1 MTHPDKLKKVASVFI
16 YSKNQLLLQLR
27 DEKKEIVYPGCW
39 GLIGGTLSNNEN
51 PYDGIRR
58 EIKEEI
64 SIENLKTLNFVD
76 IFLSFKNENIM
87 HYVFR
92 ANLTDISKIILNEG
106 IEYSFFSK
114 SDFFKG
120 CKISRKLRKNCYI
133 VNHPIMK
140 KFFFK
145 TLKN

>member
-39 GLIGGTLSNNEN
+39 GLIGGTLFNNEN

-120 CKISRKLRKNCYI
+120 YKISKKLKKICFT

-140 KFFFK
+140 KFYFK
-145 TLKN
+145 TLKS

>member
-140 KFFFK
+140 KFYFK